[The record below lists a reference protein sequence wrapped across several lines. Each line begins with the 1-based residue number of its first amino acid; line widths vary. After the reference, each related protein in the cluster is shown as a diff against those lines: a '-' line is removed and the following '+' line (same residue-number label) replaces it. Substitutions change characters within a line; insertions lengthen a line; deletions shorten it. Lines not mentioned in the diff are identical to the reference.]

1 VRAWTAAAAVAVGAA
16 AFLAYGGGFPNT
28 DASWTL
34 VWGRELLHLDAPSF
48 AAGATPH
55 PLPNLLGLVAAAV
68 HPASETVLMV
78 VGYLAIGALVMGAF
92 ALGRALFGVA
102 AGVLAA
108 VLVFT
113 RDTLLFYG
121 ALAYLD
127 VLFAALVVWAV
138 ALEAERPRRGVPVLA
153 VLAVAGLVRP
163 EAWLLA
169 AAYWVYA
176 RPPGRAA
183 VLLVVAAPLLWAAHD
198 LILTGDPTFSFTT
211 TTEATGRSGR
221 PTGLEGAFVELPRDI
236 ARTAR
241 PDVCVA
247 TVLGLAVAWRAGR
260 FGLLF
265 GALVASTVATAIP
278 VLAGTPMNDRYL
290 MVTMALL
297 CVAAAAPISLL
308 RETGAWRA
316 AGAVSLALLVAGAVV
331 QAPRFVDRRD
341 DVVDRAS
348 RRADAHDALRPE
360 VPCLPVVLPNNRL
373 IPVVASWLDLP
384 ISQVRDGRDGV
395 PRGSYL
401 WGTDAAM
408 ENLVVIEGRA
418 GGAAPAP
425 SAPVVRRAGGWTLT
439 ARCGR

>member
-1 VRAWTAAAAVAVGAA
+1 VGVA
-16 AFLAYGGGFPNT
+16 AFLAYGGGFPNS

-34 VWGRELLHLDAPSF
+34 VWGRELLDLDAPSF

-55 PLPNLLGLVAAAV
+55 PLTNLLGVVAAAV
-68 HPASETVLMV
+68 HPASETLLLA
-78 VGYLAIGALVMGAF
+78 VGYLAIGALAMAVF

-102 AGVLAA
+102 AGVVAA

-127 VLFAALVVWAV
+127 VLFAALVMWAV
-138 ALEAERPRRGVPVLA
+138 ALEAARPRRGVPVLI

-169 AAYWVYA
+169 GAYWVYA
-176 RPPGRAA
+176 RPPGRGAL
-183 VLLVVAAPLLWAAHD
+183 LLVLAAPLLWVAHD
-198 LILTGDPTFSFTT
+198 LVLTGDPTFSFTA

-221 PTGLEGAFVELPRDI
+221 PTGLEGVFVELPRDV

-247 TVLGLAVAWRAGR
+247 AMLGLVVAWRAGR
-260 FGLLF
+260 FALLF

-297 CVAAAAPISLL
+297 CVAAAAPVALL
-308 RETGAWRA
+308 REGGAWRL
-316 AGAVSLALLVAGAVV
+316 AGAACLALLVVGAAF
-331 QAPRFVDRRD
+331 QAPRFADRRAE
-341 DVVDRAS
+341 VVDRAT
-348 RRADAHDALRPE
+348 RRADAHAALDPG
-360 VPCLPVVLPNNRL
+360 VPCRPVVLPNNRL
-373 IPVVASWLDLP
+373 IPMVASWLDVP
-384 ISQVRDGRDGV
+384 ISQVLDGRDGV
-395 PRGSYL
+395 PPGSYL
-401 WGTDAAM
+401 WGTEAAM

-418 GGAAPAP
+418 GGAAPTP
-425 SAPVVRRAGGWTLT
+425 SAPVVRRSGGWTLT

>member
-1 VRAWTAAAAVAVGAA
+1 MGVA
-16 AFLAYGGGFPNT
+16 AFLAYGGGFPNS

-34 VWGRELLHLDAPSF
+34 VWGRELLDLDAPSF

-55 PLPNLLGLVAAAV
+55 PLTNLLGVVAAAV
-68 HPASETVLMV
+68 HPASETLLLV
-78 VGYLAIGALVMGAF
+78 VGYLAIGALVMAVF

-102 AGVLAA
+102 AGVVAA

-127 VLFAALVVWAV
+127 VLFAALVMWAV
-138 ALEAERPRRGVPVLA
+138 ALEAARPRRGVPVLV

-169 AAYWVYA
+169 GAYWVYA
-176 RPPGRAA
+176 RPPGRGAL
-183 VLLVVAAPLLWAAHD
+183 LLVLAAPLLWVAHD
-198 LILTGDPTFSFTT
+198 LVLTGHPTFSFTA

-221 PTGLEGAFVELPRDI
+221 PTGLEGVFVELPRDV

-247 TVLGLAVAWRAGR
+247 AMLGLVVAWRAGR
-260 FGLLF
+260 FALLF

-297 CVAAAAPISLL
+297 CVAAAAPVALL
-308 RETGAWRA
+308 REGGAWRL
-316 AGAVSLALLVAGAVV
+316 AGAACLALLVVGAAF
-331 QAPRFVDRRD
+331 QAPRFADRRAE
-341 DVVDRAS
+341 VVDRAT
-348 RRADAHDALRPE
+348 RRADAHAALDPG
-360 VPCLPVVLPNNRL
+360 VPCRPVVLPNNRL
-373 IPVVASWLDLP
+373 IPMVASWLDVP
-384 ISQVRDGRDGV
+384 ISQVLDGRDGV
-395 PRGSYL
+395 PPGSYL
-401 WGTDAAM
+401 WGTEAAM

-418 GGAAPAP
+418 GGAAPTP
-425 SAPVVRRAGGWTLT
+425 SAPVVRRSGGWKLT

>member
-1 VRAWTAAAAVAVGAA
+1 MAAAAVAVGAA

-48 AAGATPH
+48 AEGATPH
-55 PLPNLLGLVAAAV
+55 PLTNLLGVVAAAV
-68 HPASETVLMV
+68 HPESETLLMV
-78 VGYLAIGALVMGAF
+78 VGYLAVGALVMAAF
-92 ALGRALFGVA
+92 ALGRTLFGTAVGVVA
-102 AGVLAA
+102 AL
-108 VLVFT
+108 LLFT

-138 ALEAERPRRGVPVLA
+138 ALEAERSRRGVPVLLL
-153 VLAVAGLVRP
+153 LAVAGLVRP

-176 RPPGRAA
+176 RPPGRGA
-183 VLLVVAAPLLWAAHD
+183 VLLVLAAPVLWAAHD
-198 LILTGDPTFSFTT
+198 LVLTGDPTFSFTA
-211 TTEATGRSGR
+211 TTEASGRSGR
-221 PTGLEGAFVELPRDI
+221 PTGLEGVFSELPRDI

-241 PDVCVA
+241 PDVCLA
-247 TVLGLAVAWRAGR
+247 AVLGLVVAWRAGR

-297 CVAAAAPISLL
+297 CVAAAAPVALL
-308 RETGAWRA
+308 REHGAWRL
-316 AGAVSLALLVAGAVV
+316 AGAACLAVLVVGAAF
-331 QAPRFVDRRD
+331 QAPRFSDRRA
-341 DVVDRAS
+341 DVVDRAD
-348 RRADAHDALRPE
+348 RRADAHAALDPG
-360 VPCLPVVLPNNRL
+360 VPCRPVVLPNNRL
-373 IPVVASWLDLP
+373 IPIVASWLDVS
-384 ISQVRDGRDGV
+384 ISQVRDGREGV
-395 PRGSYL
+395 PPGSYL

-418 GGAAPAP
+418 GGAAPSP
-425 SAPVVRRAGGWTLT
+425 SAPVVRRAGGWTLM
-439 ARCGR
+439 AGCGR

>member
-1 VRAWTAAAAVAVGAA
+1 MGVA
-16 AFLAYGGGFPNT
+16 AFLAYGGGFPNS

-34 VWGRELLHLDAPSF
+34 VWGRELLDLDAPSF

-55 PLPNLLGLVAAAV
+55 PLTNLLGVVAAAV
-68 HPASETVLMV
+68 HPASETLLLA
-78 VGYLAIGALVMGAF
+78 VGYLAIGALVMAVF

-102 AGVLAA
+102 AGVVAA

-127 VLFAALVVWAV
+127 VLFAALVMWAV
-138 ALEAERPRRGVPVLA
+138 ALEAARPRRGVPVLI

-169 AAYWVYA
+169 GAYWVYA
-176 RPPGRAA
+176 RPPGRGAL
-183 VLLVVAAPLLWAAHD
+183 LLVLAAPLLWVAHD
-198 LILTGDPTFSFTT
+198 LVLTGDPTFSFTA

-221 PTGLEGAFVELPRDI
+221 PTGLEGVFVELPRDV

-247 TVLGLAVAWRAGR
+247 AMLGLVVAWRAGR
-260 FGLLF
+260 FALLF

-297 CVAAAAPISLL
+297 CVAAAAPVALL
-308 RETGAWRA
+308 REGGAWRL
-316 AGAVSLALLVAGAVV
+316 AGAACLALLVVGAAF
-331 QAPRFVDRRD
+331 QAPRFADRRAE
-341 DVVDRAS
+341 VVDRAT
-348 RRADAHDALRPE
+348 RRADAHAALDPG
-360 VPCLPVVLPNNRL
+360 VPCRPVVLPNNRL
-373 IPVVASWLDLP
+373 IPMVASWLDVP
-384 ISQVRDGRDGV
+384 ISQVLDGRDGV
-395 PRGSYL
+395 PPGSYL
-401 WGTDAAM
+401 WGTEAAM

-418 GGAAPAP
+418 GGAAPTP
-425 SAPVVRRAGGWTLT
+425 SAPVVRRSGGWKLT

>member
-1 VRAWTAAAAVAVGAA
+1 MAAAAVAIGAA

-55 PLPNLLGLVAAAV
+55 PLPNVIGVLAAAV
-68 HPASETVLMV
+68 HPADETVLTV
-78 VGYLAIGALVMGAF
+78 LGYLAVGALVMGVF
-92 ALGRALFGVA
+92 SLGRALFGVA
-102 AGVLAA
+102 AGVVAA
-108 VLVFT
+108 LLVFT

-127 VLFAALVVWAV
+127 VLFAALVVCAV
-138 ALEAERPRRGVPVLA
+138 ALEAARPRRGVPVLA
-153 VLAVAGLVRP
+153 LLAVAGLVRP

-176 RPPGRAA
+176 RPPGRVA
-183 VLLVVAAPLLWAAHD
+183 VLLVLAAPVLWAAHD
-198 LILTGDPTFSFTT
+198 LLLTGDPVFSFTT
-211 TTEATGRSGR
+211 TTDATGRSGR
-221 PTGLEGAFVELPRDI
+221 PTGLEGVFSELPRDV

-241 PDVCVA
+241 PDVCLA
-247 TVLGLAVAWRAGR
+247 AVLGLVVAWRAGR
-260 FGLLF
+260 FALLF

-297 CVAAAAPISLL
+297 CVAAAGPVALL
-308 RETGAWRA
+308 REGGAWRLAGA
-316 AGAVSLALLVAGAVV
+316 AGLALLVVGAALE
-331 QAPRFVDRRD
+331 APRFADRRAD
-341 DVVDRAS
+341 GVDRAE
-348 RRADAHDALRPE
+348 RRADAHAALEPG
-360 VPCLPVVLPNNRL
+360 VPCRPVVLPNNRL
-373 IPVVASWLDLP
+373 IPVVASWLDVP
-384 ISQVRDGRDGV
+384 IAQVRDGRDGV
-395 PRGSYL
+395 PPGSYL

-425 SAPVVRRAGGWTLT
+425 SAPVVRRAGGWTLS
-439 ARCGR
+439 ARCDR

>member
-1 VRAWTAAAAVAVGAA
+1 MAAAAVAVGAA

-34 VWGRELLHLDAPSF
+34 VWGRELLHLDTPSF

-55 PLPNLLGLVAAAV
+55 PLTNLLGVVAAAV
-68 HPASETVLMV
+68 HPASETVLSV
-78 VGYLAIGALVMGAF
+78 VGYLAVGALVVGVF

-108 VLVFT
+108 TLVFT

-121 ALAYLD
+121 ALAYVD

-138 ALEAERPRRGVPVLA
+138 ALEAARPRRGVPVLA

-176 RPPGRAA
+176 RPAGRGA
-183 VLLVVAAPLLWAAHD
+183 VLLVFAAPLIWAALD
-198 LILTGDPTFSFTT
+198 LLLTGDPTFSFTT

-221 PTGLEGAFVELPRDI
+221 PTGLEGVFVELPRDV

-247 TVLGLAVAWRAGR
+247 AVLGLVVAWRAGR

-265 GALVASTVATAIP
+265 GALVASTIATALP

-297 CVAAAAPISLL
+297 CVAAAAPVSLL

-316 AGAVSLALLVAGAVV
+316 AGAVSLVLLVAGAVV

-341 DVVDRAS
+341 DVVDRAA
-348 RRADAHDALRPE
+348 RRADAHDALRPD
-360 VPCLPVVLPNNRL
+360 VPCRPVVLPNNRL
-373 IPVVASWLDLP
+373 IPVVASWLDVP
-384 ISQVRDGRDGV
+384 ISQVRDGREGV
-395 PRGSYL
+395 PPGSYL
-401 WGTDAAM
+401 WGSDAAM
-408 ENLVVIEGRA
+408 KNLVVIEGRA

-425 SAPVVRRAGGWTLT
+425 SAPVVRRSGGWTLT

>member
-1 VRAWTAAAAVAVGAA
+1 MGVA
-16 AFLAYGGGFPNT
+16 AFLAYGGGFPNS

-34 VWGRELLHLDAPSF
+34 VWGRELLDLDAPSF

-55 PLPNLLGLVAAAV
+55 PLTNLLGVVAAAV
-68 HPASETVLMV
+68 HPASETLLLV
-78 VGYLAIGALVMGAF
+78 VGYLAIGALVMAVF

-102 AGVLAA
+102 AGVVAA

-127 VLFAALVVWAV
+127 VLFAALVMWAV
-138 ALEAERPRRGVPVLA
+138 ALEAARPRRGVPVLV

-169 AAYWVYA
+169 GAYWVYA
-176 RPPGRAA
+176 RPPGRGAL
-183 VLLVVAAPLLWAAHD
+183 LLVLAAPLLWVAHD
-198 LILTGDPTFSFTT
+198 LVLTGDPTFSFTAT
-211 TTEATGRSGR
+211 TGATGRSGR
-221 PTGLEGAFVELPRDI
+221 PTGLEGVFVELPRDV

-241 PDVCVA
+241 PDVCIA
-247 TVLGLAVAWRAGR
+247 AMLGLVVAWRAGR
-260 FGLLF
+260 FALLF

-297 CVAAAAPISLL
+297 CVAAAAPVALL
-308 RETGAWRA
+308 REGGAWRL
-316 AGAVSLALLVAGAVV
+316 AGAACLALLVVGAAF
-331 QAPRFVDRRD
+331 QAPRFADRRAE
-341 DVVDRAS
+341 VVDRAT
-348 RRADAHDALRPE
+348 RRADAHAALDPG
-360 VPCLPVVLPNNRL
+360 VPCRPVVLPNNRL
-373 IPVVASWLDLP
+373 IPMVASWLDVP
-384 ISQVRDGRDGV
+384 ISQVLDGRDGV
-395 PRGSYL
+395 PPGSYL
-401 WGTDAAM
+401 WGTEAAM

-418 GGAAPAP
+418 GGAAPTP
-425 SAPVVRRAGGWTLT
+425 SAPVVRRSGGWKLT

>member
-1 VRAWTAAAAVAVGAA
+1 MAAAAVAVGAA

-28 DASWTL
+28 DASWTV

-55 PLPNLLGLVAAAV
+55 PLPNLLGVVAAAV
-68 HPASETVLMV
+68 HPASEPVLLV
-78 VGYLAIGALVMGAF
+78 AGYLAVGALVVGAF
-92 ALGRALFGVA
+92 ALARELFGVA

-108 VLVFT
+108 LLVFT

-127 VLFAALVVWAV
+127 VLFAALVIWAV
-138 ALEAERPRRGVPVLA
+138 ALEAARPRRGVPVLI

-169 AAYWVYA
+169 GAYWLYA
-176 RPPGRAA
+176 RPPGRGA
-183 VLLVVAAPLLWAAHD
+183 VLLVLAAPVLWAAHD
-198 LILTGDPTFSFTT
+198 LLLTGDPAFSFTT

-221 PTGLEGAFVELPRDI
+221 PSGLEGVFVELPRDV

-241 PDVCVA
+241 PDACLA
-247 TVLGLAVAWRAGR
+247 GVLGLVAAWRAGR
-260 FGLLF
+260 FALLS

-297 CVAAAAPISLL
+297 CVAAAAPVALL
-308 RETGAWRA
+308 REHGGWRLAGA
-316 AGAVSLALLVAGAVV
+316 AGLALLVAGAAF
-331 QAPRFVDRRD
+331 QAPRLADRRA
-341 DVVDRAS
+341 DVVDRKT
-348 RRADAHDALRPE
+348 RRADARAALDPG
-360 VPCLPVVLPNNRL
+360 VPCRPVVLPNNRL
-373 IPVVASWLDLP
+373 IPVVASWLDAP
-384 ISQVRDGRDGV
+384 ISQVLDGRGGV
-395 PRGSYL
+395 PPGSYL

-408 ENLVVIEGRA
+408 KNLVVVEGRA
-418 GGAAPAP
+418 GGVAAAP
-425 SAPVVRRAGGWTLT
+425 SAPVVRRSGGWTLT